1 MTLSTCLWMNG
12 TAKEAAE
19 LYLSVFEKSEITNQ
33 NPMVVGFRLGG
44 IPFMAL
50 NGGSMFKI
58 NSSISFMV
66 SCESANEVEE
76 KYNVL
81 IQGGS
86 VLMPLGT
93 YPWSEK
99 YGWCQ
104 DKYGVNW
111 QLFLGQIESKISPC
125 FMFGGAQNGKAT
137 EAMNFYTSLFKNS
150 EILSLNKYE
159 ENDQDITGNIKH
171 GRFNLMG
178 NAIIAMDSSMP
189 NTPTFN
195 EGISLVVNC
204 ETQEEIDFLWD
215 SLTKDG
221 KESQCGW
228 LKDKYGVSWQIV
240 PNILAKLLSDPE
252 KAPAVTKAF
261 MQMKKFDIEK
271 LLTA

>member
-1 MTLSTCLWMNG
+1 
-12 TAKEAAE
+12 
-19 LYLSVFEKSEITNQ
+19 
-33 NPMVVGFRLGG
+33 
-44 IPFMAL
+44 
-50 NGGSMFKI
+50 
-58 NSSISFMV
+58 
-66 SCESANEVEE
+66 
-76 KYNVL
+76 
-81 IQGGS
+81 
-86 VLMPLGT
+86 MPLGT

-111 QLFLGQIESKISPC
+111 QLLLGQIESKISPC
-125 FMFGGAQNGKAT
+125 FIFSGTQNGKAS

-150 EILSLNKYE
+150 EVLSLNKYE

-178 NAIIAMDSSMP
+178 NAFIAMDTSMP
-189 NTPTFN
+189 NAPTFN
-195 EGISLVVNC
+195 EGVSIVVNC

-240 PNILAKLLSDPE
+240 PNILAKLMSDPE
-252 KAPAVTKAF
+252 RAPAVTKAF

-271 LLTA
+271 LIVA